1 MIYVTAGHERGIG
14 LEVFLK
20 AWSLLSSSQQSK
32 FHLFVGE
39 EFKNQ
44 LPAELNHTLVQSPY
58 SHNALEQACDLC
70 GPNDILVTMPTT
82 KNELFFEGKPV
93 SGHTEY
99 FRKRYQNENLVMF
112 FKSYDA
118 NVLLITD
125 HIPLKDVATKI
136 NHDLIHNKI
145 KICVDNYKKY
155 FGHLNDVIISGINPH
170 AGEGGILGSE
180 EKEIIRA
187 IKELDIDE
195 RIIGPLPADGLFLNE
210 SFASDKLYVYM
221 YHDQGLAPF
230 KTMFKSKG
238 ANITLGMPYLR
249 LSVDHGTAFDLYGKD
264 CANYMGCYYVLKLA
278 LKVIKNEQ

>member
-1 MIYVTAGHERGIG
+1 MIYVTAGHEKGIG

-20 AWSLLSSSQQSK
+20 AYSLLSSAQQEQ

-39 EFKNQ
+39 EFTKE
-44 LPAELNHTLVQSPY
+44 LPSSLSYTAVKAPY
-58 SHNALEQACDLC
+58 SHNALELACNKC

-82 KNELFFEGKPV
+82 KDELFFNGKNV

-99 FRKRYQNENLVMF
+99 FRKRYNNENIVMF
-112 FKSYDA
+112 FKSYEA

-125 HIPLKDVATKI
+125 HIPLKEVPTKI
-136 NHDLIHNKI
+136 NSDLIHKKI
-145 KICVDNYKKY
+145 NICVDNYTKY
-155 FGHLNDVIISGINPH
+155 FGNLNEIIISGINPH
-170 AGEGGILGSE
+170 AGEGGILGDE
-180 EKEIIRA
+180 EKEVTNA
-187 IKELDIDE
+187 IKGLTVKQKVS
-195 RIIGPLPADGLFLNE
+195 GPLPADGLFINDC
-210 SFASDKLYVYM
+210 FAHDKLFVYM

-238 ANITLGMPYLR
+238 ANITLGLPFLR

-278 LKVIKNEQ
+278 LKV

>member
-1 MIYVTAGHERGIG
+1 MIYVTAGHEKGIG

-39 EFKNQ
+39 EFKDQ
-44 LPAELNHTLVQSPY
+44 LPTELNRTLVQIPY

-70 GPNDILVTMPTT
+70 GPSDILVTMPTT
-82 KNELFFEGKPV
+82 KDELFFEGRPV

-99 FRKRYQNENLVMF
+99 FRKRYKNENLVMF

-125 HIPLKDVATKI
+125 HIPLKDVAAKI
-136 NHDLIHNKI
+136 NHDLIHNKV

-187 IKELDIDE
+187 IKALNIDE
-195 RIIGPLPADGLFLNE
+195 TIIGPLPADGLFLNDN
-210 SFASDKLYVYM
+210 FASDKLFVYM

-238 ANITLGMPYLR
+238 ANITLGMPFLR